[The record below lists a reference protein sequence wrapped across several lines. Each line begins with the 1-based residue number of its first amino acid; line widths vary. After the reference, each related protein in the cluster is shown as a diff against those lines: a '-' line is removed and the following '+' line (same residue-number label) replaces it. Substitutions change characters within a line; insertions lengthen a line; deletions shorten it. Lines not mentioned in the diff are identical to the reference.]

1 LRLATYIIRKRAR
14 RFVKISMARRRYKK
28 QQSKAVSNAVF
39 LYRIEGGKV
48 LFIFVY
54 FAAVSAQFPGGE
66 KRQPLHHS
74 WGPFTGLFFFI
85 IFIISHTYST
95 FLFTSTHKIIM
106 RKNGN

>member
-1 LRLATYIIRKRAR
+1 VAR
-14 RFVKISMARRRYKK
+14 SKK
-28 QQSKAVSNAVF
+28 QQSKAVSNADF
-39 LYRIEGGKV
+39 FYRIEGGKV

-54 FAAVSAQFPGGE
+54 LAAVSALFPGGE

-85 IFIISHTYST
+85 YLLLATIT
-95 FLFTSTHKIIM
+95 FLLFTSTHKIIM